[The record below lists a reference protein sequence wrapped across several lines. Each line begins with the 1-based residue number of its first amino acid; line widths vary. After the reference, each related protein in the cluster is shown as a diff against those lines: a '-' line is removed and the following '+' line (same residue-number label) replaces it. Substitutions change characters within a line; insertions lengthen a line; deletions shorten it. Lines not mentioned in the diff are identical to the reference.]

1 MGIGTQARCGLVAL
15 AGLSALPAAA
25 QLAGSVSAA
34 TDLRIRGI
42 SVNGGRPALTLG
54 LAYDHPSG
62 VYLGAA
68 ATAGDTRRFGVQ
80 FLSRS
85 VNLGYAARLSPRLAW
100 EAGVLDTRVESNVFQ
115 RFKGGYTEAYVGL
128 SSERLSARLFY
139 TPRFFQR
146 DVDAAYLDLNGN
158 VVLSRRLRA
167 FGHFGLLVPLGGRSG
182 TVLPRARHD
191 LRLGAAI
198 AEGRAEL
205 QLAWVRSGAG
215 TAYLGPRRQ
224 DPDALV
230 LSATRHF

>member
-1 MGIGTQARCGLVAL
+1 MGIGTPARCGLLAL
-15 AGLSALPAAA
+15 ASLWTVPVAA

-34 TDLRIRGI
+34 TDVRIRGI
-42 SVNGGRPALTLG
+42 SLNGGRPALTLG

-62 VYLGAA
+62 VYFGAS
-68 ATAGDTRRFGVQ
+68 ATAGDTRRFGTQ

-85 VNLGYAARLSPRLAW
+85 INLGYAARLSPRLAW
-100 EAGVLDTRVESNVFQ
+100 EAGVIDTRVESNVFQ

-128 SSERLSARLFY
+128 NSERLSARLFY

-158 VVLSRRLRA
+158 LRLSQRLRA
-167 FGHFGLLVPLGGRSG
+167 FGHFGLLVPIGGRSG
-182 TVLPRARHD
+182 AVLPRTRHD
-191 LRLGAAI
+191 LRLGTAI
-198 AEGRAEL
+198 AFRRGEV

-224 DPDALV
+224 DADALI